1 MEILVDNKADLNIH
15 DEYGVSVAIPMV
27 VESVTQTCASFP
39 GTQNRVLVHMHIHFG
54 IASTQKFLIHS
65 TYEVFS
71 ITVGCEAT
79 LSLPSE

>member
-1 MEILVDNKADLNIH
+1 MEILVAKGADLKIC

-54 IASTQKFLIHS
+54 IASTQKFLIRS
-65 TYEVFS
+65 TYEVFN
-71 ITVGCEAT
+71 ITVGCEGP
-79 LSLPSE
+79 L